1 MRHLAEL
8 TRKDVEELALLA
20 RLHLEPEE
28 LERLPAELIAILGH
42 FGVLASVDTTNI
54 PPMTHAVPM
63 DLRLRPDEVKP
74 SLSVDEALRG
84 APKHNN
90 ILFVVPSILPDG
102 ENDE

>member
-1 MRHLAEL
+1 MPHLADL

-28 LERLPAELIAILGH
+28 LERLPAELIAILKH
-42 FGVLASVDTTNI
+42 FDVLAAVDTTGV

-63 DLRLRPDEVKP
+63 DLRLRPDVVAP
-74 SLSVDEALRG
+74 SLSVEEALRG

-90 ILFVVPSILPDG
+90 FLFVVPSILPPG
-102 ENDE
+102 ENEE